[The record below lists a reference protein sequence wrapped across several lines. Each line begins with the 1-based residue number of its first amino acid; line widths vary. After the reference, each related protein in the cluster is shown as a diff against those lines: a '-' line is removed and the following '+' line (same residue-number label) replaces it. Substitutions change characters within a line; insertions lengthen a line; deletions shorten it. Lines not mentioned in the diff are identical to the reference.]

1 MDERHATPFK
11 HRELSVCAA
20 GWRLL
25 GLLCKLF
32 FCDPVHKARPHR
44 NVVHCAVMVWGCSK
58 NPELNSPR
66 SLRSS
71 APRRSR
77 LKIAV
82 STELHQCK
90 CAIVEKSPTLL
101 LMVFVSFISNQS
113 PEASKYLTLCSS
125 YKSYNCM
132 IGNANVLLDKEESSN
147 LYLIFLMSQCLPLSF
162 ALILEM
168 VD

>member
-1 MDERHATPFK
+1 MLTGGILDERHASPFK

-20 GWRLL
+20 GRCLL

-44 NVVHCAVMVWGCSK
+44 NVVHRAVMVWGCSK
-58 NPELNSPR
+58 NPKLNSPR

-71 APRRSR
+71 ALGRSR

-90 CAIVEKSPTLL
+90 CAIVEKSPTPL
-101 LMVFVSFISNQS
+101 LMVFFSFIS
-113 PEASKYLTLCSS
+113 Y
-125 YKSYNCM
+125 
-132 IGNANVLLDKEESSN
+132 LLDKEESSN
-147 LYLIFLMSQCLPLSF
+147 LYLLFLMSQCLPLSF